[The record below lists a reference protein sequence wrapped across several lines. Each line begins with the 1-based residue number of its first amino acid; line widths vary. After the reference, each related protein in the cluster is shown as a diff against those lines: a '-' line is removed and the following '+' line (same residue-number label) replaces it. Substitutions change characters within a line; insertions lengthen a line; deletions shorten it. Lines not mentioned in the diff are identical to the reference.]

1 MDFLQIKKTSSRKRK
16 MMLWIDEDLVSKL
29 ELMPPVDIT
38 VQEKI
43 RQIVKGFMEE
53 DVTDDD
59 IEGL

>member
-53 DVTDDD
+53 DVTEDD

>member
-1 MDFLQIKKTSSRKRK
+1 MFVRIDRNKIRKRK
-16 MMLWIDEDLVSKL
+16 MMLWIDESQVSEL

-43 RQIVKGFMEE
+43 RQIVKGFLEE
-53 DVTDDD
+53 DITESD